1 MSGLLNV
8 AHKPFDIFVFFLLLI
23 LSNGIRVR
31 VKITFLGV
39 CFIVKLQ

>member
-31 VKITFLGV
+31 VKITFWAYCLM
-39 CFIVKLQ
+39 FYS